1 MKYIGKIATLL
12 LVLFIAAS
20 CENEA
25 EKYTPGEKAPEG
37 CQNIHFATS
46 NYSTVLELEPEAG
59 SFDVA
64 LARPNKGSVGT
75 VNLTVISNEEN
86 VFVVPA
92 TATFAADDSITTV
105 NITYPTAKEG
115 VEYNLVIAIEGDN
128 VSPYTGGL
136 QEVQIKLSILKW
148 ESIGKGYLVEGI
160 VSTFFGVNPNLAYI
174 IEIEKTTT
182 ANSTR
187 YRFDSPFAKVATA
200 VDELGG
206 YNGYAYND
214 PEDVL
219 EGNFVFVIDVTSA
232 GAKLSVTQMGMDWG
246 YGAFSCGPSPASGA
260 PLGSL
265 RADVITFPANSLYI
279 SMADYNNEGRYPCE
293 TPTYVYLTVDAYA
306 KTLAVEDEGDEDEGE
321 EGGEE

>member
-1 MKYIGKIATLL
+1 MKYIGKIATML
-12 LVLFIAAS
+12 LVLFIAVS

-25 EKYTPGEKAPEG
+25 EKYTPGEKAAEG
-37 CQNIHFATS
+37 CQGVYFATS
-46 NYSTVLELEPEAG
+46 NYTTVFELEPEIK
-59 SFDVA
+59 SFEVTLTRIEKA
-64 LARPNKGSVGT
+64 NAGT
-75 VNLTVISNEEN
+75 VNLVALTNEEN

-92 TATFAADDSITTV
+92 TASFAAGESTTKV
-105 NITYPTAKEG
+105 NVTYPTAKEG
-115 VEYNLVIAIEGDN
+115 VQYNLVLAVEGDN
-128 VSPYTGGL
+128 VSPYTDGL
-136 QEVQIKLSILKW
+136 RETQIKLSILKW
-148 ESIGKGYLVEGI
+148 ESIGKGYLLEGI
-160 VSTFFGVNPNLAYI
+160 VSTFFGVNPNFAYI

-187 YRFDSPFAKVATA
+187 YRFDSPFAKVATEIDED
-200 VDELGG
+200 VYETDELGG
-206 YNGYAYND
+206 FDGYVYNA

-265 RADVITFPANSLYI
+265 RADVITFPANSLYV
-279 SMADYNNEGRYPCE
+279 SMADYNNGGRYACG

-306 KTLAVEDEGDEDEGE
+306 KTLE
-321 EGGEE
+321 